1 MQQLFEAEGYKL
13 VEDAWDEHG
22 RLTFVHDDDAERP
35 HLNRLTRTLQVAG
48 WEKSKTELRTFR
60 HPASGE
66 IVEVE
71 PGGSDTSGHFL
82 HYMSALA
89 G

>member
-1 MQQLFEAEGYKL
+1 MKELFEAEDYKL
-13 VEDAWDEHG
+13 IDDAWDEHG
-22 RLTFVHDDDAERP
+22 RLTFIHDDDADRP
-35 HLNRLTRTLQVAG
+35 HLKRIARALQCAG

>member
-1 MQQLFEAEGYKL
+1 MQELFEADGYKL
-13 VEDAWDEHG
+13 VEDVWDEHG
-22 RLTFVHDDDAERP
+22 RLTFVHDDDADRP
-35 HLNRLTRTLQVAG
+35 HLNHLARTLQIAG

-60 HPASGE
+60 HPVSGE

>member
-1 MQQLFEAEGYKL
+1 MQELFEAEGYKL
-13 VEDAWDEHG
+13 IDDGWDEHG
-22 RLTFVHDDDAERP
+22 RLTFIHDDDADRP
-35 HLNRLTRTLQVAG
+35 QLNRLTRTLQYAG

-71 PGGSDTSGHFL
+71 PGGSDMSGHFL

>member
-1 MQQLFEAEGYKL
+1 MQLLLEAEGYKL

-22 RLTFVHDDDAERP
+22 RLTFVHDDDADRQQ
-35 HLNRLTRTLQVAG
+35 LNRIAHTLQVAG
-48 WEKSKTELRTFR
+48 WEKSKTALRTFK

-71 PGGSDTSGHFL
+71 PGGSDTNGHFL
-82 HYMSALA
+82 HYMSASA

>member
-1 MQQLFEAEGYKL
+1 MQELFKAEGYKP
-13 VEDAWDEHG
+13 VEDVWAEHG
-22 RLTFVHDDDAERP
+22 RLTFVHDDDADPP
-35 HLNRLTRTLQVAG
+35 HLNRLAAALQGAG
-48 WEKSKTELRTFR
+48 WQKSKTELRTFR
-60 HPASGE
+60 HPASGD

>member
-1 MQQLFEAEGYKL
+1 MQQLFEAEGYEL

-22 RLTFVHDDDAERP
+22 RLMFVHDDDADPP

-60 HPASGE
+60 HPGQRRYR
-66 IVEVE
+66 
-71 PGGSDTSGHFL
+71 GGRTGRRRDERPLPPL
-82 HYMSALA
+82 HVSA
-89 G
+89 

>member
-1 MQQLFEAEGYKL
+1 MQHLLEIEGYKL

-22 RLTFVHDDDAERP
+22 RLTFVHDDDADRP

-48 WEKSKTELRTFR
+48 WEKSKTELRTFKHR
-60 HPASGE
+60 ASGE

-71 PGGSDTSGHFL
+71 PGGSETCGHFL
-82 HYMSALA
+82 HYMSALT